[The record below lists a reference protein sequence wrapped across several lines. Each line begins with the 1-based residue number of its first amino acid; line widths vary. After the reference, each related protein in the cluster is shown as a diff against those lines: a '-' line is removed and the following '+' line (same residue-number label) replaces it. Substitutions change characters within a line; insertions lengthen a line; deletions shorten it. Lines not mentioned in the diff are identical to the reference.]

1 MTQIQIKVLHE
12 IYKKPMETISFM
24 EWLVEGFREKD
35 LIFLKDNG
43 YVNIFIGD
51 GWVGGLR
58 MMELTD
64 KGRDLIKDYCD
75 VCECM
80 PCDCDWGQQ

>member
-1 MTQIQIKVLHE
+1 MTAIQLKVLHE
-12 IYKKPMETISFM
+12 IHKKPMETISFM

-35 LIFLKDNG
+35 ILYLRDNG
-43 YVNIFIGD
+43 LVNIFIGE
-51 GWVGGLR
+51 GWNGGLR

-64 KGRDLIKDYCD
+64 KGKNFIKDYCD

-80 PCDCDWGQQ
+80 PCDCNWGQ